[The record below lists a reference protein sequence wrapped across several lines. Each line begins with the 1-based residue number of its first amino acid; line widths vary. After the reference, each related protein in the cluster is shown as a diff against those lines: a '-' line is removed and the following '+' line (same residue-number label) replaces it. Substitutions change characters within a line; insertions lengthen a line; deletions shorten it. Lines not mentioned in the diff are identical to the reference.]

1 MISINSIF
9 ASIEQA
15 YRKTEAVFR
24 SLSENSVDAEAVVA
38 ECMDQFDGLFLERG
52 SEISLSAYFRY
63 LLSNEESLRDTPFN
77 FMLVEDR
84 YADEICMAFYQAL
97 RIITGREQ
105 EVLSVD
111 ERMLLRDPEEELSK
125 LGKCSVYVIRN
136 CSEKLMSPKEA
147 AAWQQTAELFEHTPY
162 IVKILRAPKEVIE
175 TRFREF
181 DHIYYRVF
189 RNKLSCRDATTAEI
203 EQSLHRALMSKDFS
217 WDSVFETEL
226 HEYLEVVYPKADL
239 KDYAFVEDMI
249 VRITSKYYERKRE
262 GLVLDADCVPY
273 YIRPTIDAYG
283 QDGSEIADERPAP
296 EEASGS
302 EAISE
307 PKAACSLEETHSEEG
322 VPAQEGSAV
331 REAGSFPQ
339 VENKVSEQGTVDEYA
354 AKGRPNIKNI
364 LIVSLSTFPNSRDG
378 APSRLGSCTYSYRD
392 EEQGAYHFQQE
403 PFPMHL
409 KGKLKGAGEILMLT
423 TRETR
428 IPVQIEAGGKKLDV
442 SPQEYFMSAVREIP
456 ELEGV
461 VFKSIA
467 VDQEAPAG
475 AVSEV
480 VEHLREVK
488 KRNERSLPPKIYLG
502 TNGGL
507 RGIQLILEAI
517 LSLLMSDGINV
528 NSDDVWS
535 LRQETGNRYAIYN
548 SAAEFRIF
556 DLVSGINEFQN
567 YGRIHSLERFIKS
580 TGDATALDLLKCL
593 TDISEGIQF
602 CSIRSFTSGLKE
614 LSAFYEN
621 NPASDDPY
629 IQMFLNNIKKSFGS
643 LLKQNHEVI
652 SEIEWC
658 VEKGFFQQA
667 FTLIENSM
675 PEVYCQKE
683 IMVISQEAL
692 NVAETYKRYTN
703 DTASE
708 FLFNSV
714 VNNRFIDYI
723 KDHETEWSNP
733 RHYAMRR
740 DMDTPYV
747 RVAFN
752 TSSKGAITVSRSFK
766 RVLLAHWKVKSSRN
780 DLMHG
785 NEPDGIT
792 IEGYRKELTDYLTKA
807 KRLFAAWDN
816 WKKEQPALPLLSLR
830 LSRPAAGDSEP
841 SPAKPEEHSRPA
853 TDMEIKTLQ
862 QKVNRTVQ

>member
-1 MISINSIF
+1 MMSINSIF

-15 YRKTEAVFR
+15 YRKTEAAFR
-24 SLSENSVDAEAVVA
+24 SLSESTVDAESVIS
-38 ECMDQFDGLFLERG
+38 ECMDQFDGLFLDRG
-52 SEISLSAYFRY
+52 SETSLSAYFRY

-111 ERMLLRDPEEELSK
+111 ERMLLRAPEEELSK

-136 CSEKLMSPKEA
+136 CSEKPMSPKEA
-147 AAWQQTAELFEHTPY
+147 AAWQQTAELFERTPC
-162 IVKILRAPKEVIE
+162 IVKILRASKDVIE

-189 RNKLSCRDATTAEI
+189 RNKLSCRDASTEEI
-203 EQSLHRALMSKDFS
+203 EQSLHRALMSKNFS
-217 WDSVFETEL
+217 WAPAFETGL
-226 HEYLEVVYPKADL
+226 HEYLAVVYPKADL
-239 KDYAFVEDMI
+239 KDAAFVKDM
-249 VRITSKYYERKRE
+249 VERITSRYYERKRD
-262 GLVLDADCVPY
+262 GLVLDADCVPF
-273 YIRPTIDAYG
+273 YIRPVIDGLG
-283 QDGSEIADERPAP
+283 QDGPETADGIPAP
-296 EEASGS
+296 EEAH
-302 EAISE
+302 AV
-307 PKAACSLEETHSEEG
+307 EETRSDEDA
-322 VPAQEGSAV
+322 PAQEGSAV

-392 EEQGAYHFQQE
+392 EEQGTYCFQQE

-409 KGKLKGAGEILMLT
+409 KEKLKGAGEILMLT

-428 IPVQIEAGGKKLDV
+428 IPVQIEAGGEKQDV

-517 LSLLMSDGINV
+517 LSLLMSDGISV

-580 TGDATALDLLKCL
+580 TGDATALELLKYL

-621 NPASDDPY
+621 DPASDDPY

-683 IMVISQEAL
+683 IMVISEEAL
-692 NVAETYKRYTN
+692 NAAETYKRYTN

-723 KDHETEWSNP
+723 KDHETEWNDP

-752 TSSKGAITVSRSFK
+752 TSSKEARTISKSFK

-785 NEPDGIT
+785 NEPDGVT
-792 IEGYRKELTDYLTKA
+792 IEGYRKELTDYLTKT

-816 WKKEQPALPLLSLR
+816 WKKEQPALPLLSLQ
-830 LSRPAAGDSEP
+830 LSRPAAGGSEP
-841 SPAKPEEHSRPA
+841 SPAKPEEPSRPA
-853 TDMEIKTLQ
+853 TDMEIKALQ
-862 QKVNRTVQ
+862 QKVNGTVR